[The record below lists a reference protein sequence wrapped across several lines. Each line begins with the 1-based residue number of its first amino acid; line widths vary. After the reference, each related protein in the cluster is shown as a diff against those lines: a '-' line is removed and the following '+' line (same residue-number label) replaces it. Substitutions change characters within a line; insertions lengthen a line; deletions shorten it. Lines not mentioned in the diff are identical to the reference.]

1 MMEAKL
7 IVLRRAGFIESS
19 PAVKACYAPFVE
31 SLRKV
36 GHDHH
41 NQNTFVDHPS
51 QASVRSVVNLGDTLF
66 SDRLCVGKELGDLR
80 IDSLYRYCA
89 SVNTSVAHERG
100 IRRRTVCPRRSAPE
114 RVNVLVGILD
124 LHGRLMAVLVQG

>member
-31 SLRKV
+31 SLHKV

-41 NQNTFVDHPS
+41 NQNTLMDHPS
-51 QASVRSVVNLGDTLF
+51 QVSVRSIVNLGDTLL
-66 SDRLCVGKELGDLR
+66 SDRLCISKELGDLC
-80 IDSLYRYCA
+80 IDSLYRSCA
-89 SVNTSVAHERG
+89 SVNMSVAHERG
-100 IRRRTVCPRRSAPE
+100 I
-114 RVNVLVGILD
+114 
-124 LHGRLMAVLVQG
+124 Q